1 MAFMEK
7 KAKAILAS
15 SKQQGQPKF
24 LSEEDLERIDADFIK
39 SHQQVLLDLLDLDAI
54 TDQNLKDILDMV
66 KSDGSDAARRQ
77 VLFLYSCET
86 PLFGAVNRANQ
97 TQDESAVPTL
107 GAYGALLYRTVW
119 EPP

>member
-1 MAFMEK
+1 MEK

-54 TDQNLKDILDMV
+54 TDQNLKDILDRYG
-66 KSDGSDAARRQ
+66 KHSDGSDAARRQ

-107 GAYGALLYRTVW
+107 GAYGALLFWSV
-119 EPP
+119 